1 MKANNDFKKRNSVN
15 LLSLRMNKRP
25 SIMKQRKSVLINKFQ
40 PSNKNSNTLSN
51 ADLRVKN
58 ILSDLLLSID
68 PDDKKNLEVEKKLKL
83 IEQAKGSQNF
93 DNESDNSNE
102 ENNYWT
108 RKISSF
114 KDSSNNNNKE
124 NNKRRFSV
132 LNIPVNKRR
141 KSVLQKPSTPNKNR
155 QSFLNTPSSIHNS
168 MIFPSIVIN
177 EPKNSIGDITFV
189 DQNPI
194 NYSNVFHRSL
204 NFKDKPNLI
213 PVFHDDNN
221 EGFISYSNKNLL
233 TFQSMCS
240 ELKKSITSSTIG
252 KNDNNKAEAKSI
264 KSQEEEKE
272 SLIQLTSESDE
283 TKLEKED
290 IEKRY
295 RRFDRKNNP
304 IYDSL
309 SDEENEDIIYIE
321 KYINPKSHI
330 KIILDCSVA
339 IVTLILLIMSPI
351 EIAFM
356 HVWSK
361 RLVIFFFVING
372 LFDVCY
378 IIDFVLG
385 FFTAYVDR
393 TDDLIINLNDIVYNY
408 LSTWFFSDLL
418 TAIPITTLINFF
430 LLINKNSSFYNS
442 TFMIFTN
449 NKIGL
454 VHLLKIVKFLK
465 LFKISVN
472 NYLMHEIIQKM
483 IQSIFGKKLLIYV
496 TLLIFIICI
505 HILSCI
511 FIFIGYVNYPNW
523 IVKKNIEPKN
533 YIQIYIAGIYFVSLT
548 IFGIGYGDILSTNLN
563 ERVYNLLLLTVG
575 LMLYSWLVSALS
587 KIKDQMELSNLD
599 NEQLTQFQN
608 QLGVLDNIRTEHPNL
623 PIELYLKIQRYIYYK
638 FEKEQFNPRLIFE
651 CLPSSLQKNLLFEM
665 YKPVINNFIFF
676 KYYHNEEFILKVLK
690 SFCSVVYF
698 KKERI
703 VNAGDFME
711 EMFFVKEGKLAIEL
725 PLPSD
730 ISDQISKTKLIKRL
744 AVTLNHKKI
753 MSYMTNNGKKKKKK
767 KEEEKDKYV
776 KLIDIRTNEHYG
788 DIMMLLNIRSPLSV
802 RVSSKKVELLSL
814 KKTDIIE
821 ISMSFPNIWRKIIV
835 SSIYNMQQINTLIE
849 KTLTFFYDNN
859 QKVLEKLSK
868 DYALSYFKSKTKIT
882 PNNKIENKKPEPKN
896 EVNKKKEEQS
906 FSRINSLMH
915 TDTIDCLNKETKNDM
930 KEDSDAKTEIM
941 VSLPNSTTHLF
952 IDTNESKGSNLI
964 SLKENL
970 TSKEIDSHI
979 QSEIQSGHSDSY
991 FSSSVEDSENINV
1004 EMNSEESINNELCEG
1019 EHMQTCQDENV
1030 KQETEINHINGYNS
1044 NQFDFSFIEET
1055 KEKPIESIHYQIS
1068 SLYIEERT
1076 IDFQIGSCIHTSPH
1090 SSISSVNVNRK
1101 KALSNNNI
1109 LCVKRK
1115 SMDNKPKSKKSEDLT
1130 GQQIDLNS
1138 LHSIKH
1144 KRSIMN
1150 QPRMKKATKNVL
1162 NKIANNI
1169 EMNFQNLNNPEQFY
1183 SNAFSKI
1190 KNERKSISKKL
1201 DGILSLLKQI

>member
-194 NYSNVFHRSL
+194 NYSNIFHRSL

-430 LLINKNSSFYNS
+430 L
-442 TFMIFTN
+442 
-449 NKIGL
+449 
-454 VHLLKIVKFLK
+454 
-465 LFKISVN
+465 
-472 NYLMHEIIQKM
+472 
-483 IQSIFGKKLLIYV
+483 
-496 TLLIFIICI
+496 
-505 HILSCI
+505 
-511 FIFIGYVNYPNW
+511 
-523 IVKKNIEPKN
+523 
-533 YIQIYIAGIYFVSLT
+533 
-548 IFGIGYGDILSTNLN
+548 
-563 ERVYNLLLLTVG
+563 
-575 LMLYSWLVSALS
+575 
-587 KIKDQMELSNLD
+587 
-599 NEQLTQFQN
+599 
-608 QLGVLDNIRTEHPNL
+608 
-623 PIELYLKIQRYIYYK
+623 
-638 FEKEQFNPRLIFE
+638 
-651 CLPSSLQKNLLFEM
+651 
-665 YKPVINNFIFF
+665 
-676 KYYHNEEFILKVLK
+676 
-690 SFCSVVYF
+690 
-698 KKERI
+698 
-703 VNAGDFME
+703 
-711 EMFFVKEGKLAIEL
+711 
-725 PLPSD
+725 
-730 ISDQISKTKLIKRL
+730 
-744 AVTLNHKKI
+744 
-753 MSYMTNNGKKKKKK
+753 
-767 KEEEKDKYV
+767 
-776 KLIDIRTNEHYG
+776 
-788 DIMMLLNIRSPLSV
+788 
-802 RVSSKKVELLSL
+802 
-814 KKTDIIE
+814 
-821 ISMSFPNIWRKIIV
+821 
-835 SSIYNMQQINTLIE
+835 
-849 KTLTFFYDNN
+849 
-859 QKVLEKLSK
+859 
-868 DYALSYFKSKTKIT
+868 
-882 PNNKIENKKPEPKN
+882 
-896 EVNKKKEEQS
+896 
-906 FSRINSLMH
+906 
-915 TDTIDCLNKETKNDM
+915 
-930 KEDSDAKTEIM
+930 
-941 VSLPNSTTHLF
+941 
-952 IDTNESKGSNLI
+952 
-964 SLKENL
+964 
-970 TSKEIDSHI
+970 
-979 QSEIQSGHSDSY
+979 
-991 FSSSVEDSENINV
+991 
-1004 EMNSEESINNELCEG
+1004 
-1019 EHMQTCQDENV
+1019 
-1030 KQETEINHINGYNS
+1030 
-1044 NQFDFSFIEET
+1044 
-1055 KEKPIESIHYQIS
+1055 
-1068 SLYIEERT
+1068 
-1076 IDFQIGSCIHTSPH
+1076 
-1090 SSISSVNVNRK
+1090 
-1101 KALSNNNI
+1101 
-1109 LCVKRK
+1109 
-1115 SMDNKPKSKKSEDLT
+1115 
-1130 GQQIDLNS
+1130 
-1138 LHSIKH
+1138 
-1144 KRSIMN
+1144 
-1150 QPRMKKATKNVL
+1150 
-1162 NKIANNI
+1162 
-1169 EMNFQNLNNPEQFY
+1169 
-1183 SNAFSKI
+1183 
-1190 KNERKSISKKL
+1190 
-1201 DGILSLLKQI
+1201 